1 MSLSEITALY
11 VRVGSPIS
19 ILGSLELPGPC
30 EGKSQTALSTDVDS
44 SLGLGS
50 SPSAVCG
57 SSGPPFLHVAKED
70 NNSTCLGQLSWELN
84 ERHRVTN
91 NDALGKCLL
100 HGGKDR

>member
-11 VRVGSPIS
+11 VRVGSPVS

-30 EGKSQTALSTDVDS
+30 EGKSQTALSTGVDS

-57 SSGPPFLHVAKED
+57 SARPPFLHVAKED

-100 HGGKDR
+100 HGGKGR